1 MNLWYNVWKGDT
13 FLQTNFD
20 QQSLVILPFCTGSQW
35 NLVSEKLTALPGY
48 QISLTSCTKWE
59 NDGVIIGKCLILE
72 ESIPLSKIKSFIIH
86 SF

>member
-1 MNLWYNVWKGDT
+1 MNLWYDVWKGDT

-59 NDGVIIGKCLILE
+59 NDG
-72 ESIPLSKIKSFIIH
+72 ESLLVNVWSWKKVSPFKD
-86 SF
+86 